1 MAKEL
6 SMRKIHEILRLHY
19 EHGLS
24 SRQIARSCH
33 IARSTVGAYIMR
45 ATAAGLT
52 WPLPAELDEERL
64 SRLLFPP
71 PDPVQVIPEHLPDM
85 AYLHKEL
92 CRKGVIR
99 FSLRCHLL

>member
-24 SRQIARSCH
+24 GRQIASSCQ
-33 IARSTVGAYIMR
+33 IARSTVGGYIAR
-45 ATAAGLT
+45 AVAAGLT

-64 SRLLFPP
+64 YRLLFPP
-71 PDPVQVIPEHLPDM
+71 PASVQVASEHLPDM

-92 CRKGVIR
+92 RRDNGVKYG
-99 FSLRCHLL
+99 SDSSK